1 MRDHYNRAIIAQYV
15 KAPLQKDDYKR
26 LIKRRP
32 CSLGAGRVSDNEIT
46 RIRPHAHHAPVA
58 RVPAEAQPASA
69 HGLPTDPQAV
79 PSSYRPHKGPAT
91 VLYVPGAAPAD
102 AGRHTF
108 ATLAHARS
116 SKLPQVVAHLDG
128 LFAFRAASTFLS
140 ISSMNASASRE
151 CLPSR
156 AHGANLESR
165 RSKQKK
171 PAACRCSST
180 WRG

>member
-1 MRDHYNRAIIAQYV
+1 VIINRANYRN
-15 KAPLQKDDYKR
+15 KGPLAKGR
-26 LIKRRP
+26 LQALYQAYIKRRP
-32 CSLGAGRVSDNEIT
+32 CSLGAGRDSDNEIT
-46 RIRPHAHHAPVA
+46 RIRPHAHHAPVS
-58 RVPAEAQPASA
+58 RRPRPRRSTTRKRP

-171 PAACRCSST
+171 PAACRS
-180 WRG
+180 